1 MIVQLYYFSIQKHS
15 SDTLLVSSWNLI
27 IFLTSEGEKKD
38 SDTLLGHKV
47 LKAHDI
53 TGHRIDVLI
62 GVTPWIF
69 FLPQCFSKWAF
80 SELSW
85 SGIIWI
91 TIEACWAHEAWLPG
105 CIARGT
111 GPSSYCLA
119 KITLPSFVYHPL
131 FFYLFFIF
139 YDSRNDKSFDTC
151 IKFRIWALDKKV
163 KFKLISYVIVSLKG
177 RRQLYF
183 HSSFASYIYTR

>member
-62 GVTPWIF
+62 GVTP
-69 FLPQCFSKWAF
+69 
-80 SELSW
+80 
-85 SGIIWI
+85 
-91 TIEACWAHEAWLPG
+91 
-105 CIARGT
+105 
-111 GPSSYCLA
+111 
-119 KITLPSFVYHPL
+119 
-131 FFYLFFIF
+131 
-139 YDSRNDKSFDTC
+139 
-151 IKFRIWALDKKV
+151 
-163 KFKLISYVIVSLKG
+163 
-177 RRQLYF
+177 
-183 HSSFASYIYTR
+183 